1 MKLFSTL
8 LAAASISTAV
18 AVAAPATAQVQGN
31 IATVN
36 LPAVVINTNAFG
48 TAYQQI
54 ATTYKPQIDTIQA
67 RQQESQTL
75 LQQLDTNNDNQLD
88 EAEQQAAQN
97 SSQAQRLQAIEQEV
111 AQLSNQVEAAR
122 VYAVEQILAQYR
134 ASLEQVV
141 QQQQIQLVLTPDVV
155 VYAPPAANITQQVT
169 AALNTRVPSVAIV
182 PPQGWQP
189 TRNAVGVYQQIQQT
203 LAAAQAIQ
211 AQQQAAQAQ
220 QQQPATQ
227 APSGR

>member
-1 MKLFSTL
+1 MKLFASM
-8 LAAASISTAV
+8 LAAASLSTLALT
-18 AVAAPATAQVQGN
+18 AAPAVAQVQGN
-31 IATVN
+31 MATVN
-36 LPAVVINTNAFG
+36 APAAIINANAFA

-54 ATTYKPQIDTIQA
+54 GTTYKPQIDTIQA

-97 SSQAQRLQAIEQEV
+97 TPQAQRLQAIEQEV
-111 AQLSNQVEAAR
+111 AQLSDQIESAR
-122 VYAVEQILAQYR
+122 VYAIEQILAQYR
-134 ASLEQVV
+134 PSLEQVV
-141 QQQQIQLVLTPDVV
+141 QQLSIQVVLAPEAV
-155 VYAPPAANITQQVT
+155 VYAPPQANITQQVT

-182 PPQGWQP
+182 PPQNWRP
-189 TRNAVGVYQQIQQT
+189 TRNSMAVYQQIQQT

-211 AQQQAAQAQ
+211 AQQQAAQQ